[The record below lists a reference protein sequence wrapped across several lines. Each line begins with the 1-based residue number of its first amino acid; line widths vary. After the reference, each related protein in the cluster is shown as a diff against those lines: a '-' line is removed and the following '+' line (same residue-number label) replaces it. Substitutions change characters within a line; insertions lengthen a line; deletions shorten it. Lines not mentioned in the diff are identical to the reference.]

1 MNTER
6 ATTGKASKNSEA
18 APEYTLKISR
28 KGRYKLIVMRY
39 KRNKLAM
46 AGMIVFIIM
55 LAAVFSAPL
64 YIDYSRAIT
73 QHIIDAFQS
82 PGGEYLF
89 GTDQFGRDLF
99 ARVIY
104 GGRISLGAGL
114 ATVAISF
121 IGGIVLGG
129 VAGYFGGKI
138 DSIIMRI
145 CDMLMA
151 IPGTMLAMAIVAA
164 LGAGLDKLLI
174 SLAIVQIPGSARMIR
189 AAIMNLRNSEFIE
202 AARCYGT
209 GSARII
215 FKHLLPNI
223 LGPLIVTTFM
233 SLGTVILCI
242 AAMGYLGIG
251 VQAPTPEWGSIISEN
266 QSNIRYYPYLGLIPG
281 LFIMIAVLSLSF
293 IGDGLRDALDP
304 KMKN

>member
-1 MNTER
+1 MKTENT
-6 ATTGKASKNSEA
+6 AGGKGSTFKLNS
-18 APEYTLKISR
+18 
-28 KGRYKLIVMRY
+28 KGRYKLIWMRY
-39 KRNKLAM
+39 KRNKLAV
-46 AGMIVFIIM
+46 AGTIVFGVLLIAI
-55 LAAVFSAPL
+55 FSAPL
-64 YIDYSRAIT
+64 YIDYDIAIT
-73 QHIIDAFQS
+73 QHIPEAFIE
-82 PGGEYLF
+82 PCAEHIF

-99 ARVIY
+99 ARIIY

-121 IGGIVLGG
+121 VGGVVLGG
-129 VAGYFGGKI
+129 MAGYFGGKV
-138 DSIIMRI
+138 DTIIMRG

-164 LGAGLDKLLI
+164 LGAGLDKLLL
-174 SLAIVQIPGSARMIR
+174 SLAIVMIPGSARTVR

-209 GSARII
+209 RNMRII

-233 SLGTVILCI
+233 SLGSIILCI

-266 QSNIRYYPYLGLIPG
+266 QTNLRYYPYLGLIPG
-281 LFIMIAVLSLSF
+281 VFIMISVLCLNF
-293 IGDGLRDALDP
+293 IGDGLRDALDL

>member
-1 MNTER
+1 MSTEKVNAKSSQGR
-6 ATTGKASKNSEA
+6 TF
-18 APEYTLKISR
+18 KIDK

-46 AGMIVFIIM
+46 VGLCVFLVLLI
-55 LAAVFSAPL
+55 AVFSAPL
-64 YIDYSRAIT
+64 YIDYSAAIT
-73 QHIIDAFQS
+73 QHISEAFQE
-82 PGGEYLF
+82 PGGDHIF

-114 ATVAISF
+114 ATVSISF
-121 IGGIVLGG
+121 IGGVVLGG
-129 VAGYFGGKI
+129 VSGYFGGKV
-138 DSIIMRI
+138 DALIMRF
-145 CDMLMA
+145 CDMLMS

-174 SLAIVQIPGSARMIR
+174 SLAIVQIPGSARTVR
-189 AAIMNLRNSEFIE
+189 AAIMNYRNSEFIE

-209 GSARII
+209 NNSRII

-233 SLGTVILCI
+233 QLGTIILCI

-266 QSNIRYYPYLGLIPG
+266 QTNIRYYPYLGLIPG
-281 LFIMIAVLSLSF
+281 SFIMISVLSLNF

>member
-1 MNTER
+1 MNVKNAAR
-6 ATTGKASKNSEA
+6 DKAAENGGAKQGR
-18 APEYTLKISR
+18 TFKINK
-28 KGRYKLIVMRY
+28 KGRYKLIWMRY
-39 KRNKLAM
+39 QRNKLAM
-46 AGMIVFIIM
+46 LGMIVFIVM
-55 LAAVFSAPL
+55 LVAVFGAPL
-64 YIDYSRAIT
+64 YIDYAEAIT
-73 QHIIDAFQS
+73 QHIVDAFQS
-82 PGGEYLF
+82 PGGAHLF

-99 ARVIY
+99 ARIVY

-114 ATVAISF
+114 ATVAVSF
-121 IGGIVLGG
+121 LGGVVLGG
-129 VAGYFGGKI
+129 IAGYFGGKV
-138 DSIIMRI
+138 DNVIMRV

-164 LGAGLDKLLI
+164 LGAGLDKLLF
-174 SLAIVQIPGSARMIR
+174 SLAIVQIPGSARTVR

-209 GSARII
+209 GSARVI

-233 SLGTVILCI
+233 SLGQIILCI
-242 AAMGYLGIG
+242 AVMGYLGIG

-266 QSNIRYYPYLGLIPG
+266 QTNLRYYPYLGLIPG
-281 LFIMIAVLSLSF
+281 VFIMISVLSLNF

>member
-1 MNTER
+1 MSTEN
-6 ATTGKASKNSEA
+6 TTGRNF
-18 APEYTLKISR
+18 KIDR
-28 KGRYKLIVMRY
+28 KGRYKLVIMRY

-46 AGMIVFIIM
+46 LGLFVF
-55 LAAVFSAPL
+55 LALLVASFSAPL
-64 YIDYSRAIT
+64 YIDYSEAIT
-73 QHIIDAFQS
+73 QHITEAFQL
-82 PGGEYLF
+82 PGGDHIF

-114 ATVAISF
+114 ATVAVTF
-121 IGGIVLGG
+121 VGAIVLGG
-129 VAGYFGGKI
+129 ISGYFGGKV
-138 DSIIMRI
+138 DVIIMRI
-145 CDMLMA
+145 CDMMMA

-174 SLAIVQIPGSARMIR
+174 SLAIVQIPGSARTVR
-189 AAIMNLRNSEFIE
+189 AAIMNYRNAEFVE

-209 GSARII
+209 NNTRII

-233 SLGTVILCI
+233 KFGTIILSI

-266 QSNIRYYPYLGLIPG
+266 QTNIRYYPYLGLLPG
-281 LFIMIAVLSLSF
+281 SFIMIAVLSLNF
-293 IGDGLRDALDP
+293 IGNGLRDALDP

>member
-1 MNTER
+1 MSTEK
-6 ATTGKASKNSEA
+6 TTGR
-18 APEYTLKISR
+18 TFKIDR
-28 KGRYKLIVMRY
+28 KGRYKLIIMRY

-46 AGMIVFIIM
+46 LGLFVF
-55 LAAVFSAPL
+55 LALLVASFAAPF
-64 YIDYSRAIT
+64 YIDYSEAIT
-73 QHIIDAFQS
+73 QHISEAFQS
-82 PGGEYLF
+82 PGGDHIF

-114 ATVAISF
+114 ATVAVTF
-121 IGGIVLGG
+121 VGAIVLGG
-129 VAGYFGGKI
+129 VSGCFGGKV
-138 DSIIMRI
+138 DVIIMRI
-145 CDMLMA
+145 CDMMMA

-174 SLAIVQIPGSARMIR
+174 SLAIVQIPSSARTVR
-189 AAIMNLRNSEFIE
+189 AAIMNYRNAEFIE

-209 GSARII
+209 KNARII

-233 SLGTVILCI
+233 KLGTIILCI

-266 QSNIRYYPYLGLIPG
+266 QTNIRYYPYLGLIPG
-281 LFIMIAVLSLSF
+281 SFIMIAVLSLNF
-293 IGDGLRDALDP
+293 IGNGLRDALDP

>member
-1 MNTER
+1 MNTDN
-6 ATTGKASKNSEA
+6 ATMNPTAGQGVLKMSK
-18 APEYTLKISR
+18 
-28 KGRYKLIVMRY
+28 KGRYKLIWKRY

-46 AGMIVFIIM
+46 VGMVVF
-55 LAAVFSAPL
+55 LVVLLAVFGAPL
-64 YIDYSRAIT
+64 YIDYDQAIT
-73 QHIIDAFQS
+73 QHIVDAFTA
-82 PGGEYLF
+82 PGGEHIF

-121 IGGIVLGG
+121 VGGVVLGG
-129 VAGYFGGKI
+129 VAGYFGGKV
-138 DSIIMRI
+138 DNIIMRI

-164 LGAGLDKLLI
+164 LGAGLDKLLL
-174 SLAIVQIPGSARMIR
+174 SLAIVQIPGSARTIR

-209 GSARII
+209 RSPRII
-215 FKHLLPNI
+215 FKHLLPNL

-281 LFIMIAVLSLSF
+281 LFIMISVLSLSF

>member
-1 MNTER
+1 MSNEIN
-6 ATTGKASKNSEA
+6 KAKKNSR
-18 APEYTLKISR
+18 LKLTYVR
-28 KGRYKLIVMRY
+28 F

-46 AGMIVFIIM
+46 LGAIVIICM
-55 LAAVFSAPL
+55 LLAVFCAPL
-64 YIDYSRAIT
+64 FLDYNKAIS
-73 QHIIDAFQS
+73 QKIVDAFKA
-82 PGGEYLF
+82 PGGEHIF
-89 GTDQFGRDLF
+89 GTDQLGRDLF
-99 ARVIY
+99 ARIIY

-121 IGGIVLGG
+121 MGGVTLGGI
-129 VAGYFGGKI
+129 AGYFGGKI
-138 DSIIMRI
+138 DLIIMRV

-164 LGAGLDKLLI
+164 LGSGLDKLMI
-174 SLAIVQIPGSARMIR
+174 SLAIVQIPGSARVIR
-189 AAIMNLRNSEFIE
+189 SAIMNLRNAEFIE
-202 AARCYGT
+202 AAKCYGT
-209 GSARII
+209 KSARII

-233 SLGTVILCI
+233 NLGTTILCI

-266 QSNIRYYPYLGLIPG
+266 QSNIRYYSYLGTIPG
-281 LFIMIAVLSLSF
+281 LFIMVSVLALSF

>member
-1 MNTER
+1 MTTEKVNQKSSGR
-6 ATTGKASKNSEA
+6 SAFKVDK
-18 APEYTLKISR
+18 R
-28 KGRYKLIVMRY
+28 GRYKLIAMRY
-39 KRNKLAM
+39 RRNKLAM
-46 AGMIVFIIM
+46 VGMVVFVILLI
-55 LAAVFSAPL
+55 AVFSAPL
-64 YIDYSRAIT
+64 YIDYSEAIT
-73 QHIIDAFQS
+73 QHIVDAFQE
-82 PGGEYLF
+82 PGGEHIF

-99 ARVIY
+99 ARIIY

-121 IGGIVLGG
+121 VGGVVLGG
-129 VAGYFGGKI
+129 VSGYFGGKT
-138 DSIIMRI
+138 DVIIMRI
-145 CDMLMA
+145 CDMLMS

-164 LGAGLDKLLI
+164 LGAGLDKLLV
-174 SLAIVQIPGSARMIR
+174 SLAIVQIPGSARTVR
-189 AAIMNLRNSEFIE
+189 AAIMNYRNSEFIE

-209 GSARII
+209 GSTRVI

-233 SLGTVILCI
+233 QLGTIILCI

-266 QSNIRYYPYLGLIPG
+266 QTNIRYYPYLGLIPG
-281 LFIMIAVLSLSF
+281 CFIMISVLSLNF
-293 IGDGLRDALDP
+293 IRDGLRDALDP

>member
-1 MNTER
+1 MNTQN
-6 ATTGKASKNSEA
+6 TTGRTFKVD
-18 APEYTLKISR
+18 R
-28 KGRYKLIVMRY
+28 KGRYKLIIMRY

-46 AGMIVFIIM
+46 IGMFVFLAM
-55 LAAVFSAPL
+55 LAAVFAAPL
-64 YIDYSRAIT
+64 YIDYSEAIT
-73 QHIIDAFQS
+73 QHISEAFQK
-82 PGGEYLF
+82 PGGEHIF

-114 ATVAISF
+114 ATVTFSF
-121 IGGIVLGG
+121 IGGVVLGG
-129 VAGYFGGKI
+129 ISGYFGGKA
-138 DSIIMRI
+138 DVVIMRI
-145 CDMLMA
+145 CDMMMS

-174 SLAIVQIPGSARMIR
+174 SLAIVQIPGSARTVR
-189 AAIMNLRNSEFIE
+189 AAIMNYRNSEFIE

-209 GSARII
+209 DNWRII

-233 SLGTVILCI
+233 QLGTIILCI

-266 QSNIRYYPYLGLIPG
+266 QTNIRYYPYLGLVPG
-281 LFIMIAVLSLSF
+281 SFIMISVLSLNF

>member
-1 MNTER
+1 MNAEKT
-6 ATTGKASKNSEA
+6 A
-18 APEYTLKISR
+18 AAGAGRPFKLSR
-28 KGRYKLIVMRY
+28 KGRYKLIWLRY
-39 KRNKLAM
+39 RRNKLAVL
-46 AGMIVFIIM
+46 GM
-55 LAAVFSAPL
+55 AVFLLILVAVFGAPL
-64 YIDYSRAIT
+64 YIDYDQAIT
-73 QHIIDAFQS
+73 QHIVDSFTL
-82 PGGEYLF
+82 PGKEHIF

-121 IGGIVLGG
+121 VGGVVLGG
-129 VAGYFGGKI
+129 VAGYFGGRV
-138 DSIIMRI
+138 DNLIMRV

-164 LGAGLDKLLI
+164 LGAGLDKLLF
-174 SLAIVQIPGSARMIR
+174 SLAIVQIPGSARTIR
-189 AAIMNLRNSEFIE
+189 AAIMNLRNAEFIE

-233 SLGTVILCI
+233 SLGNVILCI

-266 QSNIRYYPYLGLIPG
+266 QTNIRYYSYLGLIPG
-281 LFIMIAVLSLSF
+281 LFIMTSVLSLSF

>member
-1 MNTER
+1 MTAKTNT
-6 ATTGKASKNSEA
+6 ANGPDANGKAKQA
-18 APEYTLKISR
+18 FKMDKT
-28 KGRYKLIVMRY
+28 GRFKLIWKRY

-46 AGMIVFIIM
+46 AGMVVLLLL
-55 LAAVFSAPL
+55 LAAVFGAPL
-64 YIDYSRAIT
+64 YLDYQEAIT
-73 QHIIDAFQS
+73 QHIVDAFAL
-82 PGGEYLF
+82 PGSEGHLF
-89 GTDQFGRDLF
+89 GTDQLGRDLL
-99 ARVIY
+99 ARIVY
-104 GGRISLGAGL
+104 GGRITLGAGL

-121 IGGIVLGG
+121 AGGVALGGI
-129 VAGYFGGKI
+129 AGYFGGKI
-138 DSIIMRI
+138 DNIIMRL

-151 IPGTMLAMAIVAA
+151 IPGTMLAMALVAA
-164 LGAGLDKLLI
+164 LGAGLDKLLL
-174 SLAIVQIPGSARMIR
+174 SLAIVQIPSSARTVR
-189 AAIMNLRNSEFIE
+189 AAVMNLRNAEFIE
-202 AARCYGT
+202 AAKCYGT
-209 GSARII
+209 GSGRVI

-233 SLGTVILCI
+233 HLGSIILCI

-281 LFIMIAVLSLSF
+281 VFIMISVLSLNF

>member
-1 MNTER
+1 MK
-6 ATTGKASKNSEA
+6 AKSAVGKEGANF
-18 APEYTLKISR
+18 KISR
-28 KGRYKLIVMRY
+28 KGRYKLIWMRY

-46 AGMIVFIIM
+46 LGLIV
-55 LAAVFSAPL
+55 LAAMLLAILTAPL
-64 YIDYSRAIT
+64 YLDYNRAIT
-73 QHIIDAFQS
+73 QNISAAFTG
-82 PGGEYLF
+82 PGQDGYLF
-89 GTDQFGRDLF
+89 GTDQFGRDLL

-121 IGGIVLGG
+121 VGGVILGG
-129 VAGYFGGKI
+129 VSGYFGGKI
-138 DSIIMRI
+138 DNIIMRI

-174 SLAIVQIPGSARMIR
+174 SLAIVTIPGNARTVR
-189 AAIMNLRNSEFIE
+189 AAIMNLRNAEFIE

-209 GSARII
+209 RNARII
-215 FKHLLPNI
+215 FVHLLPNI

-233 SLGTVILCI
+233 SLGTIILCI
-242 AAMGYLGIG
+242 ASMGYLGIG

-266 QSNIRYYPYLGLIPG
+266 QSNIRYFPYLGTIPG
-281 LFIMIAVLSLSF
+281 LFIMISVLSLSF

>member
-1 MNTER
+1 MKP
-6 ATTGKASKNSEA
+6 ATKKPSQGPTF
-18 APEYTLKISR
+18 KIDRS
-28 KGRYKLIVMRY
+28 GRYKLIVMRY

-46 AGMIVFIIM
+46 VGMVVF
-55 LAAVFSAPL
+55 LALLVAVFAAPL
-64 YIDYSRAIT
+64 YIDYTEAIT
-73 QHIIDAFQS
+73 QHIVDAFQG
-82 PGGEYLF
+82 PGGDHAF

-114 ATVAISF
+114 ATVTISF
-121 IGGIVLGG
+121 LGG
-129 VAGYFGGKI
+129 VILGGVSGYFGGKI
-138 DSIIMRI
+138 DALIMRL
-145 CDMLMA
+145 CDMLMS

-164 LGAGLDKLLI
+164 LGAGLDKLLV
-174 SLAIVQIPGSARMIR
+174 SLAIVQIPGSARTVR
-189 AAIMNLRNSEFIE
+189 AAIMNYRSAEFIE

-209 GSARII
+209 GSGRII

-233 SLGTVILCI
+233 QLGSIILCI

-266 QSNIRYYPYLGLIPG
+266 QTNIRYYPYLGLIPG
-281 LFIMIAVLSLSF
+281 CFIMISVLSLNF

>member
-1 MNTER
+1 MRTENTTVRPSQRR
-6 ATTGKASKNSEA
+6 AFKVDK
-18 APEYTLKISR
+18 R
-28 KGRYKLIVMRY
+28 GRYKLIIMRY

-46 AGMIVFIIM
+46 LGAFVF
-55 LAAVFSAPL
+55 LALLVVIFSAPL
-64 YIDYSRAIT
+64 YIDYSQATT
-73 QHIIDAFQS
+73 QHISEAFQEPS
-82 PGGEYLF
+82 AEHIF

-121 IGGIVLGG
+121 LGGVVLGG
-129 VAGYFGGKI
+129 ISGYFGGRQ
-138 DSIIMRI
+138 DAIIMRI
-145 CDMLMA
+145 CDMLMS

-164 LGAGLDKLLI
+164 LGAGLDKLLV
-174 SLAIVQIPGSARMIR
+174 SLAIVSIPGSARTVR
-189 AAIMNLRNSEFIE
+189 AAIMNYRNSEFIE

-209 GSARII
+209 GSSRII

-223 LGPLIVTTFM
+223 LGPLIVTTFTQ
-233 SLGTVILCI
+233 LGTIILCI

-266 QSNIRYYPYLGLIPG
+266 QTNIRYYPYLGLIPG
-281 LFIMIAVLSLSF
+281 CFIMISVLSLSF

>member
-1 MNTER
+1 MSTEK
-6 ATTGKASKNSEA
+6 TTGR
-18 APEYTLKISR
+18 TFKIDR
-28 KGRYKLIVMRY
+28 KGRYKLIIMRY

-46 AGMIVFIIM
+46 LGLVVF
-55 LAAVFSAPL
+55 LALLVASFAAPF
-64 YIDYSRAIT
+64 YIDYSEAIT
-73 QHIIDAFQS
+73 QHISEAFQS
-82 PGGEYLF
+82 PGGDHIF

-114 ATVAISF
+114 ATVAVTF
-121 IGGIVLGG
+121 VGAIVLGG
-129 VAGYFGGKI
+129 VSGYFGGKV
-138 DSIIMRI
+138 DVIIMRI
-145 CDMLMA
+145 CDMMMA

-174 SLAIVQIPGSARMIR
+174 SLAIVQIPSSARTVR
-189 AAIMNLRNSEFIE
+189 AAIMNYRNAEFIE

-209 GSARII
+209 KNARII

-233 SLGTVILCI
+233 KLGTIILCI

-266 QSNIRYYPYLGLIPG
+266 QTNIRYYPYLGLIPG
-281 LFIMIAVLSLSF
+281 SFIMIAVLSLNF
-293 IGDGLRDALDP
+293 IGNGLRDALDP

>member
-1 MNTER
+1 MGTEKTCVHAGR
-6 ATTGKASKNSEA
+6 TFKVDK
-18 APEYTLKISR
+18 R
-28 KGRYKLIVMRY
+28 GRYKLIVMRY
-39 KRNKLAM
+39 RRNKLAM
-46 AGMIVFIIM
+46 LGMFVFLALLIV
-55 LAAVFSAPL
+55 VFAAPL
-64 YIDYSRAIT
+64 YIDYSEAIT
-73 QHIIDAFQS
+73 QHISDAFQK
-82 PGGEYLF
+82 PGGEHIF

-114 ATVAISF
+114 ATVTISF
-121 IGGIVLGG
+121 FGGVILGG
-129 VAGYFGGKI
+129 VSGYFGGKA
-138 DSIIMRI
+138 DVVIMRL
-145 CDMLMA
+145 CDMLMS

-174 SLAIVQIPGSARMIR
+174 SLAIVQIPGSARTVR
-189 AAIMNLRNSEFIE
+189 AAIMNYRSAEFIE

-209 GSARII
+209 GSSRVI

-233 SLGTVILCI
+233 QLGTIILCI

-266 QSNIRYYPYLGLIPG
+266 QTNIRYYPYLGVIPG
-281 LFIMIAVLSLSF
+281 CFIMISVLSLNF

>member
-1 MNTER
+1 MSTEKNTGR
-6 ATTGKASKNSEA
+6 TF
-18 APEYTLKISR
+18 KIDR
-28 KGRYKLIVMRY
+28 KGRYKLIIMRY

-46 AGMIVFIIM
+46 LGLFVF
-55 LAAVFSAPL
+55 LALLVASFAAPF
-64 YIDYSRAIT
+64 YIDYSEAIT
-73 QHIIDAFQS
+73 QHISEAFQS
-82 PGGEYLF
+82 PGGDHIF

-114 ATVAISF
+114 ATVAVTF
-121 IGGIVLGG
+121 VGAIVLGG
-129 VAGYFGGKI
+129 VSGYFGGKV
-138 DSIIMRI
+138 DVIIMRI
-145 CDMLMA
+145 CDMMMA

-174 SLAIVQIPGSARMIR
+174 SLAIVQIPSSARTVR
-189 AAIMNLRNSEFIE
+189 AAIMNYRNAEFIE

-209 GSARII
+209 KNARII

-223 LGPLIVTTFM
+223 LSPLIVTTFM
-233 SLGTVILCI
+233 TLGTIILCI

-266 QSNIRYYPYLGLIPG
+266 QTNIRYYPYLGLIPG
-281 LFIMIAVLSLSF
+281 SFIMIAVLSLNF
-293 IGDGLRDALDP
+293 IGNGLRDALDP

>member
-1 MNTER
+1 MNMKT
-6 ATTGKASKNSEA
+6 N
-18 APEYTLKISR
+18 R
-28 KGRYKLIVMRY
+28 KGSYRLIWMRY

-46 AGMIVFIIM
+46 LGMIVFVVM

-64 YIDYSRAIT
+64 YINYAEATT
-73 QHIIDAFQS
+73 QHIVDAFKS
-82 PGGEYLF
+82 PGGEHVF

-99 ARVIY
+99 ARIIY

-114 ATVAISF
+114 ATVAVSF
-121 IGGIVLGG
+121 VGGVALGGI
-129 VAGYFGGKI
+129 AGYFGGRV
-138 DSIIMRI
+138 DNIIMRI

-164 LGAGLDKLLI
+164 LGAGLDKLLF
-174 SLAIVQIPGSARMIR
+174 SLAIVQIPGSARTVR

-233 SLGTVILCI
+233 GLGQVILCI

-266 QSNIRYYPYLGLIPG
+266 QTNIRYYPYLGLIPG
-281 LFIMIAVLSLSF
+281 IFIMISVLSLNF

>member
-1 MNTER
+1 MSTEK
-6 ATTGKASKNSEA
+6 TTGRNF
-18 APEYTLKISR
+18 KIDR
-28 KGRYKLIVMRY
+28 KGRYKLIIMRY

-46 AGMIVFIIM
+46 LGLFVF
-55 LAAVFSAPL
+55 LALLVASFAAPS
-64 YIDYSRAIT
+64 YIDYSEAIT
-73 QHIIDAFQS
+73 QHITEAFQR
-82 PGGEYLF
+82 PGGDHIF

-114 ATVAISF
+114 ATVAVTF
-121 IGGIVLGG
+121 FGAIVLGG
-129 VAGYFGGKI
+129 VSGYFGGKV
-138 DSIIMRI
+138 DVIIMRI
-145 CDMLMA
+145 CDMMMA

-164 LGAGLDKLLI
+164 LGAGLDKLLV
-174 SLAIVQIPGSARMIR
+174 SLAIVQIPSSARTVR
-189 AAIMNLRNSEFIE
+189 AAIMNYRNAEFIE

-209 GSARII
+209 NNARII

-233 SLGTVILCI
+233 KLGTIILCI

-266 QSNIRYYPYLGLIPG
+266 QTNIRYYPYLGLIPG
-281 LFIMIAVLSLSF
+281 SFIMIAVLSLNF
-293 IGDGLRDALDP
+293 IGNGLRDALDP

>member
-1 MNTER
+1 MR
-6 ATTGKASKNSEA
+6 AEKSTVKASSRQ
-18 APEYTLKISR
+18 TFKIDR
-28 KGRYKLIVMRY
+28 TGRYKLIIMRY
-39 KRNKLAM
+39 RRNKLAM
-46 AGMIVFIIM
+46 VGMFVF
-55 LAAVFSAPL
+55 LALLIAIFSAPL
-64 YIDYSRAIT
+64 YIDYSDAIT
-73 QHIIDAFQS
+73 QHIVDAFTE
-82 PGGEYLF
+82 PCKEHVF

-114 ATVAISF
+114 ATVAVSF
-121 IGGIVLGG
+121 VGGVVLGG
-129 VAGYFGGKI
+129 LSGYFGGKV
-138 DSIIMRI
+138 DALIMRL
-145 CDMLMA
+145 CDMLMS

-174 SLAIVQIPGSARMIR
+174 SLAIVQIPGSARTVR
-189 AAIMNLRNSEFIE
+189 AAIMNYRNSEFIE

-209 GSARII
+209 SSSRVI

-233 SLGTVILCI
+233 HLGSIILCI

-251 VQAPTPEWGSIISEN
+251 VQSPTPEWGSIISEN
-266 QSNIRYYPYLGLIPG
+266 QTNIRYYPYLGLFPG
-281 LFIMIAVLSLSF
+281 CFIMISVISLNF

>member
-1 MNTER
+1 MNTQNV
-6 ATTGKASKNSEA
+6 AAASSTKAGQPFRPSK
-18 APEYTLKISR
+18 
-28 KGRYKLIVMRY
+28 KGRFKLIWKRY
-39 KRNKLAM
+39 RRNKLAM
-46 AGMIVFIIM
+46 LGMVVLLAL

-64 YIDYSRAIT
+64 YLDYQEAIT
-73 QHIIDAFQS
+73 QHIVDAFAK
-82 PGGEYLF
+82 PGSDGHIF
-89 GTDQFGRDLF
+89 GTDQLGRDLL
-99 ARVIY
+99 ARIIY
-104 GGRISLGAGL
+104 GGRITLGAGL
-114 ATVAISF
+114 ATVALSF
-121 IGGIVLGG
+121 VGGVALGGI
-129 VAGYFGGKI
+129 AGYFGGKVDNI
-138 DSIIMRI
+138 VMRL

-151 IPGTMLAMAIVAA
+151 IPGTMLAMALVAA

-174 SLAIVQIPGSARMIR
+174 SLAIVQIPSSARTVR

-209 GSARII
+209 GSGRII
-215 FKHLLPNI
+215 AKHLLPNI

-233 SLGTVILCI
+233 HLGSIILCI
-242 AAMGYLGIG
+242 AAMGFLGIG

-281 LFIMIAVLSLSF
+281 LFIMISVLSLNF

>member
-1 MNTER
+1 MTTEKTAKKSSGR
-6 ATTGKASKNSEA
+6 STFKVDK
-18 APEYTLKISR
+18 R
-28 KGRYKLIVMRY
+28 GRYKLIAMRY
-39 KRNKLAM
+39 RRNKMAM
-46 AGMIVFIIM
+46 VGMVVFII
-55 LAAVFSAPL
+55 LLIAVFSAPL
-64 YIDYSRAIT
+64 YIDYSEAIT
-73 QHIIDAFQS
+73 QHIVDAFQK
-82 PGGEYLF
+82 PGREHIF

-99 ARVIY
+99 ARIIY

-121 IGGIVLGG
+121 LGG
-129 VAGYFGGKI
+129 VILGGVSGYFGGKT
-138 DSIIMRI
+138 DVIIMRI
-145 CDMLMA
+145 CDMLMS

-164 LGAGLDKLLI
+164 LGAGLDKLLV
-174 SLAIVQIPGSARMIR
+174 SLAIVQIPGSARTVR
-189 AAIMNLRNSEFIE
+189 AAIMNYRNSEFIE

-209 GSARII
+209 GSTRVI

-233 SLGTVILCI
+233 QLGTIILCI

-266 QSNIRYYPYLGLIPG
+266 QTNLRYYPYLGLFPG
-281 LFIMIAVLSLSF
+281 CFIMISVLSLNF

>member
-1 MNTER
+1 MGTQNKMNGREF
-6 ATTGKASKNSEA
+6 KLN
-18 APEYTLKISR
+18 R
-28 KGRYKLIVMRY
+28 KGRYKLIWMRY

-46 AGMIVFIIM
+46 LGMIVLLVMLLAIIT
-55 LAAVFSAPL
+55 APL
-64 YIDYSRAIT
+64 YIDYDKAIT
-73 QHIIDAFQS
+73 QNISAAFTE
-82 PGGEYLF
+82 PGHDGYIF
-89 GTDQFGRDLF
+89 GTDQLGRDLL

-114 ATVAISF
+114 ATVVVSF
-121 IGGIVLGG
+121 FGGVVLGG
-129 VAGYFGGKI
+129 VAGYFGGKV
-138 DSIIMRI
+138 DNIIMRI
-145 CDMLMA
+145 CDMFMA

-174 SLAIVQIPGSARMIR
+174 SLAIVQIPGSARTVR
-189 AAIMNLRNSEFIE
+189 AAIMNLRNAEFIE

-209 GSARII
+209 KNFRII
-215 FKHLLPNI
+215 FIHLLPNI

-233 SLGTVILCI
+233 HLGTIILCI
-242 AAMGYLGIG
+242 ASMGYLGIG

-266 QSNIRYYPYLGLIPG
+266 QSNIRYYPYLGTIPG
-281 LFIMIAVLSLSF
+281 LFIMISVLSLSF

>member
-1 MNTER
+1 MKP
-6 ATTGKASKNSEA
+6 ATKKPSQGPTFKVDRS
-18 APEYTLKISR
+18 
-28 KGRYKLIVMRY
+28 GRYKLIVMRY

-46 AGMIVFIIM
+46 VGMVVF
-55 LAAVFSAPL
+55 LALLVAVFAAPL
-64 YIDYSRAIT
+64 YIDYTEAIT
-73 QHIIDAFQS
+73 QHIVDAFQG
-82 PGGEYLF
+82 PGGDHAF

-114 ATVAISF
+114 ATVTISF
-121 IGGIVLGG
+121 LGG
-129 VAGYFGGKI
+129 VILGGVSGYFGGKI
-138 DSIIMRI
+138 DALIMRL
-145 CDMLMA
+145 CDMLMS

-164 LGAGLDKLLI
+164 LGAGLDKLLV
-174 SLAIVQIPGSARMIR
+174 SLAIVQIPGSARTVR
-189 AAIMNLRNSEFIE
+189 AAIMNYRSAEFIE

-209 GSARII
+209 GSGRII

-233 SLGTVILCI
+233 QLGSIILCI

-266 QSNIRYYPYLGLIPG
+266 QTNIRYYPYLGLIPG
-281 LFIMIAVLSLSF
+281 CFIMISVLSLNF

>member
-1 MNTER
+1 MNPQNTAAKQGR
-6 ATTGKASKNSEA
+6 A
-18 APEYTLKISR
+18 LKGNKR
-28 KGRYKLIVMRY
+28 NRYRLIWMRY

-46 AGMIVFIIM
+46 VGLFVFAAM
-55 LAAVFSAPL
+55 LLAVFSAPL
-64 YIDYSRAIT
+64 YIDYAEVTT
-73 QHIIDAFQS
+73 QHITEAFQL
-82 PGGEYLF
+82 PGGEHLF

-121 IGGIVLGG
+121 VGGVVLGG
-129 VAGYFGGKI
+129 VAGYFGGKV
-138 DSIIMRI
+138 DNLIMRV

-164 LGAGLDKLLI
+164 LGAGLDKLMF
-174 SLAIVQIPGSARMIR
+174 SLAIVQIPGSARTVR
-189 AAIMNLRNSEFIE
+189 AAIMNLRNAEFIE
-202 AARCYGT
+202 AAKCYGT
-209 GSARII
+209 RSPRII

-233 SLGTVILCI
+233 SLGQIILCI

-266 QSNIRYYPYLGLIPG
+266 QTNIRYYPYLGQIPG
-281 LFIMIAVLSLSF
+281 TFIMISVLSLNF